1 MGSFGMKQVSQD
13 IFGDDKKRIQFPPT
27 KPTQDKGTSIFFY
40 RADISMADSKKQTIN
55 LTKMLEV
62 RWSMPEVLLIR
73 ACHTYTLLAPYA
85 KGMPKIVF
93 LEEEKNKKSF
103 RGLVKH
109 QTFFFFLKAS
119 LSRNYVNIFIRKAC
133 HLNPCVCSLW

>member
-1 MGSFGMKQVSQD
+1 
-13 IFGDDKKRIQFPPT
+13 
-27 KPTQDKGTSIFFY
+27 
-40 RADISMADSKKQTIN
+40 MADSKKQTIN

-62 RWSMPEVLLIR
+62 GWSMPEILLIR